1 MRSFVHVL
9 FDHLLCL
16 ALLTYFCLQLLCTQY
31 MLVTSY
37 PSFSVL
43 LLLRNELF
51 SLFELVIHW

>member
-16 ALLTYFCLQLLCTQY
+16 ALLTYFCLRLLCAHY
-31 MLVTSY
+31 MLVTS
-37 PSFSVL
+37 SFSVL

-51 SLFELVIHW
+51 SLLELVIHW